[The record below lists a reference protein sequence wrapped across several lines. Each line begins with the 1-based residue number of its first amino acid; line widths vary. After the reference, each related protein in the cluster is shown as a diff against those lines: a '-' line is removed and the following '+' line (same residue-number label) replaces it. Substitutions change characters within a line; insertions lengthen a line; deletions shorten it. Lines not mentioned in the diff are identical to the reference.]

1 MNELFNTIFAN
12 TSSELTVSS
21 AAVTMLAA
29 LLFGGAVAYTYRR
42 TQEGE
47 AYQRSLAV
55 TLFMLPMIL
64 SVIILF
70 VGSNV
75 ARAFSLAGTL
85 SIIRFR
91 SNPGDAK
98 DIGFIFFAIAAG
110 LACGVGYIGVAIIF
124 VALICGANIIYTLSR
139 FGEQPD
145 NVRELKVT
153 IPEDLN
159 FTGVF
164 DDIFEKLTVSHKLRR
179 VKTSN
184 MGSLYQL
191 TYTLELKNPECEKEL
206 IDEMRCRNGNLD
218 IVSNCRATVTEEL

>member
-1 MNELFNTIFAN
+1 MR
-12 TSSELTVSS
+12 V
-21 AAVTMLAA
+21 
-29 LLFGGAVAYTYRR
+29 
-42 TQEGE
+42 
-47 AYQRSLAV
+47 
-55 TLFMLPMIL
+55 
-64 SVIILF
+64 
-70 VGSNV
+70 
-75 ARAFSLAGTL
+75 
-85 SIIRFR
+85 RFR
-91 SNPGDAK
+91 SSPGSAK
-98 DIGFIFFAIAAG
+98 EIIGVFTAMAAG

-124 VALICGANIIYTLSR
+124 VALICGANIIYTMSR

>member
-1 MNELFNTIFAN
+1 MLDSIF
-12 TSSELTVSS
+12 STVITNGITPGAF
-21 AAVTMLAA
+21 AACTLVSLLAGPALSLSHMFKNSCSKSFAVAVA
-29 LLFGGAVAYTYRR
+29 LLPFTVQEVIMLVNGNLGTGVAVA
-42 TQEGE
+42 G
-47 AYQRSLAV
+47 
-55 TLFMLPMIL
+55 
-64 SVIILF
+64 
-70 VGSNV
+70 
-75 ARAFSLAGTL
+75 AFSLVRFCSSPGSAKE
-85 SIIRFR
+85 IIGVFT
-91 SNPGDAK
+91 AM
-98 DIGFIFFAIAAG
+98 AAG

-164 DDIFEKLTVSHKLRR
+164 DDIFEKLTVSHKLRC

-184 MGSLYQL
+184 KGSLYRL
-191 TYTLELKNPECEKEL
+191 TYALELKKPECEKEL
-206 IDEMRCRNGNLD
+206 INEMQCRNGNLD